1 MKAVETKYG
10 IEITKPHSKAM
21 YDHNDRVALEM
32 KQIIIDIWARGS
44 ESISN
49 HASNWNDVKTLG
61 PTFNGKTRLETIQK
75 AVLFHGYG
83 EGYMF
88 AEVARDVFDE
98 IENAANWRMH
108 EMYQELHELNMVPT
122 IEQEMLGFT
131 NNYNKN
137 KQKYC
142 SQ

>member
-44 ESISN
+44 KSISS
-49 HASNWNDVKTLG
+49 HASDWNDVKT
-61 PTFNGKTRLETIQK
+61 TRLETIQK
-75 AVLFHGYG
+75 AVTGYGYG
-83 EGYMF
+83 EGYTF
-88 AEVARDVFDE
+88 AEVAKDVLDE
-98 IENAANWRMH
+98 LKNASNWRMH
-108 EMYQELHELNMVPT
+108 EMYQELHELNIVPT

>member
-32 KQIIIDIWARGS
+32 KQTIIDIWAWGS
-44 ESISN
+44 KSISN
-49 HASNWNDVKTLG
+49 HASDWNDVKT
-61 PTFNGKTRLETIQK
+61 TRLETIQK

>member
-1 MKAVETKYG
+1 MKAVEIKYG

-21 YDHNDRVALEM
+21 YDHNDQVALEM
-32 KQIIIDIWARGS
+32 KQIIMDVWARES
-44 ESISN
+44 KSISS
-49 HASNWNDVKTLG
+49 HASDWNGVKT
-61 PTFNGKTRLETIQK
+61 TRLETIQK
-75 AVLFHGYG
+75 AVTGYGYG
-83 EGYMF
+83 EGYTF
-88 AEVARDVFDE
+88 AEVAKDVFDE
-98 IENAANWRMH
+98 LENASNWRMH
-108 EMYQELHELNMVPT
+108 EMYQELHELNIVPT

>member
-49 HASNWNDVKTLG
+49 HASDWNDVKT
-61 PTFNGKTRLETIQK
+61 TRLETIQK

-88 AEVARDVFDE
+88 AKVAKDVFDE
-98 IENAANWRMH
+98 LENAPNWRMH
-108 EMYQELHELNMVPT
+108 EMYQGLHELNMVPT

>member
-10 IEITKPHSKAM
+10 IEITKPHSEAM

-32 KQIIIDIWARGS
+32 KQNIINIWAHGTK
-44 ESISN
+44 SISS
-49 HASNWNDVKTLG
+49 HASDWNDVKT
-61 PTFNGKTRLETIQK
+61 TKLEIIQK
-75 AVLFHGYG
+75 AVLFHGYAG
-83 EGYMF
+83 GYMF

-108 EMYQELHELNMVPT
+108 EMYQELHKLNIVPT

-137 KQKYC
+137 KPKYC